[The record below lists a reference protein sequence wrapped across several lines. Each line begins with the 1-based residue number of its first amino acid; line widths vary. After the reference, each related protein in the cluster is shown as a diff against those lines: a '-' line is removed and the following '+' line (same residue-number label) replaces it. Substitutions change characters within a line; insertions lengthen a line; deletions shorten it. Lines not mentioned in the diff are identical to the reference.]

1 MKRKIISVML
11 TGTMIAGMLTGCGSD
26 SSSKQTKVMIR
37 HQSHLNI
44 SMQTAKMEIG
54 IIR

>member
-26 SSSKQTKVMIR
+26 SSSKSSARACLK
-37 HQSHLNI
+37 NI
-44 SMQTAKMEIG
+44 
-54 IIR
+54 